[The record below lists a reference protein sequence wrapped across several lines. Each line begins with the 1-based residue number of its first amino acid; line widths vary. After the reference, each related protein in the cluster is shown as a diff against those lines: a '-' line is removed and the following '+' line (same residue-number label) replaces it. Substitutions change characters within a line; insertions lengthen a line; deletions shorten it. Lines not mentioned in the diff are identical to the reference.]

1 MMIKMIMVVLRM
13 IKMIIVVLGMIMM
26 IMVVLRMKM
35 ILAEDKLQLHQ
46 NSVTK
51 STIAD
56 SGARDKKLPEFCR
69 FFPNWNITK
78 KIKWKLHAVDGR

>member
-1 MMIKMIMVVLRM
+1 MSSLIVMMMIMMILVVLRM
-13 IKMIIVVLGMIMM
+13 KMILAEDILP
-26 IMVVLRMKM
+26 LKM

-69 FFPNWNITK
+69 FFPAEISQKRLTESCMLWTG
-78 KIKWKLHAVDGR
+78 V